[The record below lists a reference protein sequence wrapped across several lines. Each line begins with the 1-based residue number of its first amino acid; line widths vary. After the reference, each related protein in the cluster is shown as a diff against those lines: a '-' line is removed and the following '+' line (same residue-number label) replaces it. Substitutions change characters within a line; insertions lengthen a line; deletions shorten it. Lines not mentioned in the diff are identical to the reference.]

1 MNKFILLPDLDSGI
15 IYNIHVDHIS
25 CYHSAGVNERDGV
38 CIILTSGKEVL
49 ISGTLS
55 EVENNIKKAF
65 ER

>member
-1 MNKFILLPDLDSGI
+1 MNKFISLPDLDSGI
-15 IYNIHVDHIS
+15 IYHIHVDHIS

-49 ISGTLS
+49 INGTLT
-55 EVENNIKKAF
+55 EIENKIKQDF